1 MTRKNNDREVLLK
14 EVLNLIN
21 KHNVTAYEIEQ
32 NTDLTAVGVQKIINE
47 ETLKPQKR
55 TLDSIINY
63 INKKYLGIEKDGE
76 VKKSYLEKDG
86 VKISVREMAV
96 FFVDNQE
103 IFMQDNI
110 LKNVID
116 LMVEK
121 GIGKRIEE
129 FKKDEKK

>member
-1 MTRKNNDREVLLK
+1 MTEKNNDRDIFLK
-14 EVLNLIN
+14 EVLYLIN
-21 KHNVTAYEIEQ
+21 THNITAYEIEQ
-32 NTDLTAVGVQKIINE
+32 NTDLTAVGVQKIING

-76 VKKSYLEKDG
+76 IKKSYLEKGG

-103 IFMQDNI
+103 AFMQDNI

-121 GIGKRIEE
+121 RISKRIEE
-129 FKKDEKK
+129 FRKDYRK